1 MIGACTLVQIR
12 VCPWL
17 PDPICSL
24 YTRIMLNRFGEA
36 VSQRVVSVAP
46 TAIQTLF
53 SVSAPSTPVEQCS
66 Q

>member
-12 VCPWL
+12 VCPGL

-24 YTRIMLNRFGEA
+24 YTRIILNRFGEA

-53 SVSAPSTPVEQCS
+53 PVSAPSTPVEQCS